1 MKDPEGCYEKFAVA
15 YANGSPVPPG
25 KNFTLNFATDPHA
38 QVAILAYAE
47 SVEKENPVLAA
58 DLRRELAEVL
68 GS

>member
-1 MKDPEGCYEKFAVA
+1 MA

-25 KNFTLNFATDPHA
+25 KYFTLNFATDPHA